1 MARELRLYRSIS
13 INYGDHVHYFTRSQS
28 IFLNNIDTYK
38 QETLSIDNY
47 RINANIAKCKL
58 TTFLTETN
66 YDQITYIADV
76 DTTANYYRYYRVVS
90 AIIQSGYVV
99 FTLEVDEWATYI
111 TKCGIGNNKII
122 RSTRLLGGGF
132 YDEIKL
138 TDGRMEHELYDGQ
151 RTASTPTHF
160 KSTSV
165 YVIFLLN
172 YNISQAYMGDDKISV
187 TELYC
192 ASLDEIVQHANT
204 SEGSLGEYK
213 THLEI
218 ALSLIGGIYGVS
230 ADIGEND
237 AQVLKAWLVP
247 AHAIEYSNY
256 GIYVKTKSVFCG
268 GNDHQATFGVTKVL
282 PSKWDNL
289 HIIDDYNPN
298 RVYYAGTYNNGL
310 KLRNYAG
317 SDLRYY
323 THVLVGDSDVKV
335 IAQQGERQQ
344 DITQGYEVKLTT
356 NGAQKTELRKL
367 AEAFTK
373 AFSFGNHVLGNAA
386 KGFAQGGIGGAI
398 VNGVLGI
405 GADVATLINQFGI
418 ESARGNGDGFLTY
431 YQTNPLNEVLSPYCV
446 TYFTSLNDEVE
457 HAKLYGL
464 NYVDK
469 VYDEPLGMLFID
481 ETPLDANYID
491 FLQCLSV
498 VSGIPKSPADFITNE
513 LARGIWLQDID
524 Q

>member
-1 MARELRLYRSIS
+1 MARELRLYRTIS

-28 IFLNNIDTYK
+28 IFLNNIDSYK
-38 QETLSIDNY
+38 EETLSIDNY

-58 TTFLTETN
+58 TTHLTETN

-76 DTTANYYRYYRVVS
+76 DTTKNYYRYYRVIS
-90 AIIQSGYVV
+90 GLIQSGYVV

-111 TKCGIGNNKII
+111 TKCGIGNNRII

-138 TDGRMEHELYDGQ
+138 TDGRMHHELYDGQ
-151 RTASTPTHF
+151 RTASVTTHF

-165 YVIFLLN
+165 YIIFLLN
-172 YNISQAYMGDDKISV
+172 YNLSQAVFGDDKISA
-187 TELYC
+187 TELFC
-192 ASLDEIVQHANT
+192 ASLADIVSHADT

-218 ALSLIGGIYGVS
+218 ALSLIGGIYGVN
-230 ADIGEND
+230 ANFGDND

-247 AHAIEYSNY
+247 VDEIEYADY
-256 GIYVKTKSVFCG
+256 GVSVKTKSVFCG
-268 GNDHQATFGVTKVL
+268 GNNHQATFNVTKVL
-282 PSKWDNL
+282 PSKWDKL
-289 HIIDDYNPN
+289 HIINNYNPN
-298 RVYYAGTYNNGL
+298 NVYYAGTYNNGL

-356 NGAQKTELRKL
+356 NGATKTELRKVADAL
-367 AEAFTK
+367 ST
-373 AFSFGNHVLGNAA
+373 SITLGTSTYGKMAA
-386 KGFAQGGIGGAI
+386 LGGAGGAGFSLAGLDI
-398 VNGVLGI
+398 VKGVAGM
-405 GADVATLINQFGI
+405 VNQFGI

-431 YQTNPLNEVLSPYCV
+431 YQTNPLSEVLSPYCV

-457 HAKLYGL
+457 RAKLYGL

-469 VYDEPLGMLFID
+469 IYDEPLGMLFID
-481 ETPLDANYID
+481 VTPLDANYID
-491 FLQCLSV
+491 FLQCLSD

-513 LARGIWLQDID
+513 LARGIWIQDIG
-524 Q
+524 